1 MPTQAS
7 ASTEKKKGDDRLLL
21 LTSLLGSFGKD
32 STIVVCPVK
41 PVCNAYMSLPSESQT
56 DRDSVPSAF
65 SPLSHS
71 VRHQDRHLINGQFS
85 SWRDK
90 ERSFCIRGHHTERY
104 ISCLCNYICIRTD
117 RCKYTS
123 KYFFYRIT
131 QYSTFYSFF
140 ASVIFIRITQYETFY
155 SNYTVVG
162 WLSVGR
168 AMFQ

>member
-1 MPTQAS
+1 
-7 ASTEKKKGDDRLLL
+7 LLL

-123 KYFFYRIT
+123 KYFFLSNYTI
-131 QYSTFYSFF
+131 QYFLFLF
-140 ASVIFIRITQYETFY
+140 CKCNFY
-155 SNYTVVG
+155 SNHTIRNFLFELYSSGVAVC
-162 WLSVGR
+162 WKSNVPI
-168 AMFQ
+168 AWNINAHV